1 MSVPT
6 TFARFEKEIV
16 RLVGIFEKNHTHY
29 QQSNYDEASLR
40 QEFLNP
46 LFTALGW
53 DVENKAGAIPTRR
66 EVEVESRTRIGG
78 RNRRADYLFRTD
90 GLDRF
95 VCEAKK
101 PSTTLDRREAFQA
114 KRYAW
119 NKGVPV
125 AVLTDFEDL
134 KVYVVGGRPHPDKPE
149 EGEWKSWHYL
159 QFPAVAR
166 ELWELL
172 SRERVASGAI
182 DSAIEALPKRAK
194 GAGRAKQQWILK
206 PDRSRALDTDFLNFL
221 DTARKELASDL
232 YKHNDHG
239 DLLRDNRLNEAVH
252 RILDRI
258 LFLRI
263 CEDRDIDTGI
273 RLDSIV
279 EGWRRGKGMESGV
292 RAKRGLILEE
302 PAGYRAGDLGRN
314 LLWSAVVSH
323 FRALDRRPPSHVPF
337 FNGNLFKPHFCEDLK
352 VGDDW
357 IAGFISELSSEES
370 PYLFDVIPVEILG
383 TIYERFLG
391 KVVRPHGKGITV
403 EEKPEV
409 RKAGGVYYTPRYIVD
424 YIVEQTVGKLV
435 SDKSPESTL
444 KIRVLD
450 PACGSGSF
458 LIRAFER
465 MCEHWQRWLTQNPAK
480 QKKIWCRVDPET
492 HDVHLSVE
500 LKRRI
505 LTHNIFGVDLDA
517 AAVEV
522 TQLSLYLKMLEGEN
536 RTTLR
541 RERELFAEATAL
553 LPPLHDN
560 IKCFNSLIGSDFSG
574 VPDDLLRVNAGDW
587 SVQFPQI
594 MKAGGFDAVIGNPPY
609 VLLSP
614 DMFEGEVIRYLRSFE
629 VAQYKADLFH
639 LFIEKGI
646 RLLRDGGQ
654 FGMIVPNTWLTL
666 QFTDRLRRFIIGR
679 TTIRELV
686 LFGHL
691 VFEDADVFTALLLIE
706 NHSADLAHT
715 VAVRTIPESR
725 KADPIAKA
733 SPDLILQSSWAAAE
747 NCIFETRLSGRAGK
761 LVERLLGRF
770 PALESV
776 ARASLGCQAY
786 NSSKHSKEQ
795 IENRAFHADY
805 KAGKDYL
812 PELAGSDVSRYDMNR
827 TRGKW
832 INYGPWLHDYRSMDW
847 LEGPRILIREIS
859 GPRPYSIFGTYTED
873 VYCNYKTVLNVNPSK
888 VTSFSMKFLLG
899 VLNSRVLSFVYPL
912 VSNKLVAQA
921 FPRLSV
927 RDLKRLP
934 IPAPDLSVGAE
945 LVRHDRL
952 VELVDKMLLL
962 APRLRSTTSPS
973 EKATLQNAMTATD
986 QQIDALVYELYG
998 LTSEEIQ
1005 LVEGTA

>member
-29 QQSNYDEASLR
+29 QQANYDEASLR

-302 PAGYRAGDLGRN
+302 PAGYRAVDPGRN

-435 SDKSPESTL
+435 SDQSPESTL
-444 KIRVLD
+444 KFRILD

-465 MCEHWQRWLTQNPAK
+465 MCEHWQRWLTQNPGK
-480 QKKIWCRVDPET
+480 RKRIWCRVDPET

-517 AAVEV
+517 AAVE
-522 TQLSLYLKMLEGEN
+522 
-536 RTTLR
+536 
-541 RERELFAEATAL
+541 
-553 LPPLHDN
+553 
-560 IKCFNSLIGSDFSG
+560 
-574 VPDDLLRVNAGDW
+574 
-587 SVQFPQI
+587 
-594 MKAGGFDAVIGNPPY
+594 
-609 VLLSP
+609 
-614 DMFEGEVIRYLRSFE
+614 
-629 VAQYKADLFH
+629 
-639 LFIEKGI
+639 
-646 RLLRDGGQ
+646 
-654 FGMIVPNTWLTL
+654 
-666 QFTDRLRRFIIGR
+666 
-679 TTIRELV
+679 
-686 LFGHL
+686 
-691 VFEDADVFTALLLIE
+691 
-706 NHSADLAHT
+706 
-715 VAVRTIPESR
+715 
-725 KADPIAKA
+725 
-733 SPDLILQSSWAAAE
+733 
-747 NCIFETRLSGRAGK
+747 
-761 LVERLLGRF
+761 
-770 PALESV
+770 
-776 ARASLGCQAY
+776 
-786 NSSKHSKEQ
+786 
-795 IENRAFHADY
+795 
-805 KAGKDYL
+805 
-812 PELAGSDVSRYDMNR
+812 
-827 TRGKW
+827 
-832 INYGPWLHDYRSMDW
+832 
-847 LEGPRILIREIS
+847 
-859 GPRPYSIFGTYTED
+859 GT
-873 VYCNYKTVLNVNPSK
+873 P
-888 VTSFSMKFLLG
+888 
-899 VLNSRVLSFVYPL
+899 
-912 VSNKLVAQA
+912 
-921 FPRLSV
+921 
-927 RDLKRLP
+927 
-934 IPAPDLSVGAE
+934 
-945 LVRHDRL
+945 
-952 VELVDKMLLL
+952 
-962 APRLRSTTSPS
+962 
-973 EKATLQNAMTATD
+973 
-986 QQIDALVYELYG
+986 
-998 LTSEEIQ
+998 
-1005 LVEGTA
+1005 